1 MSTTSMGSLAGK
13 NFPVGKGNKEK
24 RLSTVAKDNPDTFNA
39 TNDQK
44 QFVGKKGTPS
54 GPFGLKG
61 REF

>member
-1 MSTTSMGSLAGK
+1 MGSLAGK
-13 NFPVGKGNKEK
+13 TYTPGKGNKEK
-24 RLSTVAKDNPDTFNA
+24 RLSTTAKDHPDTFGG

-44 QFVGKKGTPS
+44 QFTGKKGTPS